1 MESRF
6 PRRWPL
12 LSVGTLNLDPVALF
26 CSLCHV
32 YYIGCFVEIRVTEV
46 LRIHTYSDSTIEG
59 DWAGTNSDSLQLQR
73 CSPVADIGRSIWS
86 D

>member
-46 LRIHTYSDSTIEG
+46 LRILI
-59 DWAGTNSDSLQLQR
+59 QR
-73 CSPVADIGRSIWS
+73 LRVIGRAPTLTRFSFSAAAQWRIS
-86 D
+86 DEVFGATK